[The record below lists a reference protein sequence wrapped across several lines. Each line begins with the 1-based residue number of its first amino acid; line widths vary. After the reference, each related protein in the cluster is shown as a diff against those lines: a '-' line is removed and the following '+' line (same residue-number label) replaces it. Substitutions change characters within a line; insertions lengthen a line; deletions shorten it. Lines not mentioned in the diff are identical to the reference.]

1 MLFVH
6 CSSDQILLCDDSQH
20 IVIPFEDIERT
31 FPVALYAIF
40 DPSVHTDIL
49 VINGPGS
56 FTQLRVA
63 TVSLNLLN
71 QIQHNTL
78 TFIDIPK
85 IGIYKNLAK
94 KSKLPRR
101 GVVFMGQRK
110 NMRLV
115 DCLWDEPDYQMVDS
129 ATVLEILWERDYFV
143 DRVDHPVVEMLDR
156 SRQISAYGIH
166 QQRPYMVYAWE
177 EIDIDTTDADRT
189 SIFSPRYMMDPQIG

>member
-1 MLFVH
+1 MLFIH
-6 CSSDQILLCDDSQH
+6 FSSDQILLCDDSQRML
-20 IVIPFEDIERT
+20 VPFDDIERA
-31 FPVALYAIF
+31 FPVALHTIF
-40 DPSVHTDIL
+40 DPSAHTDIL

-71 QIQHNTL
+71 HIQHNTL

-94 KSKLPRR
+94 QSKLPRR

-115 DCLWDEPDYQMVDS
+115 DCL
-129 ATVLEILWERDYFV
+129 
-143 DRVDHPVVEMLDR
+143 
-156 SRQISAYGIH
+156 
-166 QQRPYMVYAWE
+166 
-177 EIDIDTTDADRT
+177 
-189 SIFSPRYMMDPQIG
+189 